1 MTTFLCPIVN
11 NPQKPHQ
18 SCKWFCTSSFSS
30 EAEIIEHFKEVID
43 DDNMVDYL
51 FEKFNCMIIR
61 SARSADILS
70 YEDYRTIRRYDA
82 NDSLNENF
90 RNMSLNNDVKVKPN
104 YDYFNENVYSNFFH
118 FMDDL
123 IYSEN
128 YDRNNLNNFY
138 NFQEKKQQFDILRN
152 QMGRRKLY
160 NLFYFVRDV
169 YTFLH
174 IIEFKFLRIVEMF
187 LYMDYKLKYGYYRDD
202 INGKFYF
209 FLSQDTKYTRKKITV
224 SKF

>member
-70 YEDYRTIRRYDA
+70 YEDYRTIRYDYDEDE
-82 NDSLNENF
+82 NVNLNENF
-90 RNMSLNNDVKVKPN
+90 RNMSLNNDVKPN
-104 YDYFNENVYSNFFH
+104 YDYFDENVYNNFFH
-118 FMDDL
+118 FMDDSN
-123 IYSEN
+123 YSEN
-128 YDRNNLNNFY
+128 LNNN
-138 NFQEKKQQFDILRN
+138 NFRNFEEKKKLQFDILRI
-152 QMGRRKLY
+152 QMGRTKLY
-160 NLFYFVRDV
+160 KLFDFVCDV
-169 YTFLH
+169 FSFLN
-174 IIEFKFLRIVEMF
+174 IIETQHLRIVEMF
-187 LYMDYKLKYGYYRDD
+187 LYMNYNLKYGYYRDD
-202 INGKFYF
+202 INGKLYFY
-209 FLSQDTKYTRKKITV
+209 KEITV

>member
-1 MTTFLCPIVN
+1 MAKFLCPIDN
-11 NPQKPHQ
+11 DPQKPDQ
-18 SCKWFCTSSFSS
+18 SCAWYCTSSFSS
-30 EAEIIEHFKEVID
+30 EAEIIDHFKEVKNDAIED
-43 DDNMVDYL
+43 L
-51 FEKFNCMIIR
+51 FEKFDQMIS
-61 SARSADILS
+61 SARSAGILS
-70 YEDYRTIRRYDA
+70 YDDYRTIRRYDA

-90 RNMSLNNDVKVKPN
+90 RNMSLNNDVKPN

-128 YDRNNLNNFY
+128 YVRNNLNNFY

-202 INGKFYF
+202 INGKLF
-209 FLSQDTKYTRKKITV
+209 FSLPHHPDFPVLHSKKELTV